1 VHCAHNLLDLL
12 CTSSVQH
19 RMGAWLLTFYV
30 LHGMPFIGGEYQ
42 TEDRCRTAAAVQM
55 VWWQKQYGR
64 RISWKCTQ
72 ERM

>member
-1 VHCAHNLLDLL
+1 
-12 CTSSVQH
+12 
-19 RMGAWLLTFYV
+19 MGTWLLTFYV
-30 LHGMPFIGGEYQ
+30 LYGMPFIGGEYQ

-64 RISWKCTQ
+64 RISWKCAQ